1 MKITY
6 TFILSLICIQLN
18 ACNNMNKESE
28 AVNNSNETTKTD
40 TMILKVTVGSN
51 VFMATL
57 YSNSTATAF
66 KSLLPMNVNMIELN
80 RNEKYVDLSQDLP
93 VNASNPG
100 TIYTGDLMI
109 YGSSTLVLFYKSFST
124 SYSYT
129 KIGRIDNVD
138 GLAAAVGSGSVT
150 VKFELE

>member
-1 MKITY
+1 
-6 TFILSLICIQLN
+6 
-18 ACNNMNKESE
+18 MNKETE

-51 VFMATL
+51 VFTATL
-57 YSNSTATAF
+57 YSNTTATSF
-66 KSLLPMNVNMIELN
+66 KSLLPMNVNMVELN

-100 TIYTGDLMI
+100 TIHTGDLMI
-109 YGSSTLVLFYKSFST
+109 YGSSTLVLFYKTFST

-129 KIGRIDNVD
+129 KIGRIDNVE

>member
-100 TIYTGDLMI
+100 TIHTGDLM
-109 YGSSTLVLFYKSFST
+109 
-124 SYSYT
+124 
-129 KIGRIDNVD
+129 
-138 GLAAAVGSGSVT
+138 
-150 VKFELE
+150 

>member
-100 TIYTGDLMI
+100 TIHTGDLMI
-109 YGSSTLVLFYKSFST
+109 YGSSTLVLFYKTFST